1 MEQTCVQCLVCVCC
15 PVRQRS
21 IYVCVSW
28 QSEGRCSTMNN
39 NCSLPSQSLTTEW
52 ITHGGAEQ
60 PQNPNV
66 TPTIHFPNLHIH
78 RLMHL
83 WRCRYPVNR
92 FQSRDGNKLQTQI
105 SERIMNPWHKES
117 LLWFVAELLIGQN
130 AQCNMV
136 HLNSSLIKSLPESR
150 LDFSWTYINFF
161 IRNLHVLASIP
172 KT

>member
-1 MEQTCVQCLVCVCC
+1 MKTLLAVEYSATLLVYIHRQCWYRKNLCTMFGVCVCC
-15 PVRQRS
+15 PVRQSS

-28 QSEGRCSTMNN
+28 QSESRCSTMNN
-39 NCSLPSQSLTTEW
+39 NCSLPSQPLTTEW
-52 ITHGGAEQ
+52 ITHGAEQ

-92 FQSRDGNKLQTQI
+92 FQSRDGNKLHTLTQI
-105 SERIMNPWHKES
+105 SEHIMNPWHKES
-117 LLWFVAELLIGQN
+117 LLWFVAELLFRQN

-136 HLNSSLIKSLPESR
+136 HLNS
-150 LDFSWTYINFF
+150 
-161 IRNLHVLASIP
+161 
-172 KT
+172 

>member
-1 MEQTCVQCLVCVCC
+1 MEKTCVQCLVCVCC

-39 NCSLPSQSLTTEW
+39 NWSLLSQSLTTEW

-92 FQSRDGNKLQTQI
+92 FQSRDGNKLHTLTTNI
-105 SERIMNPWHKES
+105 WTYNES
-117 LLWFVAELLIGQN
+117 LTQGEFAVICCWTAYRSKCTMQHGSFKQ
-130 AQCNMV
+130 
-136 HLNSSLIKSLPESR
+136 LNES
-150 LDFSWTYINFF
+150 D
-161 IRNLHVLASIP
+161 
-172 KT
+172 